1 LRQWPRPN
9 GLTLRHGRGTRLRG
23 ERMKIKDLRDYA
35 NVQLGLNIGP
45 ADVRRLVEDINRE
58 LSEARQIK
66 GAPAGSELGVELS
79 KIRDRLN
86 ALEGRFDALMASM
99 RPVPA
104 EEDTKALDERV
115 SALERSVTAL
125 MYWQK
130 RLREGV

>member
-1 LRQWPRPN
+1 
-9 GLTLRHGRGTRLRG
+9 
-23 ERMKIKDLRDYA
+23 MKIKDLRDYA

-86 ALEGRFDALMASM
+86 ALEGRFDTLMASM
-99 RPVPA
+99 KPVPP
-104 EEDTKALDERV
+104 EEDTKALDERIYKLDV
-115 SALERSVTAL
+115 AVAGL
-125 MYWQK
+125 
-130 RLREGV
+130 LRWKARITQGS